1 MRHAREGTGH
11 SYKADA
17 ERTELRAWGH
27 TPLPAYGTA
36 DEQKS
41 ELAAEMAAAETSSA
55 IMMPLALHTIMEDIQ
70 TRVKNDLL
78 LEIRAVSEGVR
89 TDIKVPRSKFPTLIR
104 ISCGW

>member
-1 MRHAREGTGH
+1 
-11 SYKADA
+11 
-17 ERTELRAWGH
+17 
-27 TPLPAYGTA
+27 
-36 DEQKS
+36 
-41 ELAAEMAAAETSSA
+41 MAAAETWPA

-70 TRVKNDLL
+70 TRVKND